1 MDSFV
6 SQVVKP
12 KQKRLAVRLSAS
24 LEKNLLAYAAA
35 ATAAGMGIGAQ
46 PAEAKIVYT
55 KADIPINLG
64 TVYLDLNHDG
74 INDFYLYD
82 TSRGDSDTWSAYLN
96 VWASQAGNG
105 IWSNKTS
112 SFCNPGRC
120 AAALPKGTKVGPKAP
135 FADGGLMASYGYSR
149 GRGSF
154 QFGPWLKVQQA
165 YLGFKFVIKGKV
177 HYGWARVKMLSQKH
191 PYRAEITGYAY
202 ETIPNKPIKTGA
214 TKGPDDASMGRWPQA
229 QLGLRLGDD
238 EEGEGTNL
246 HRENQA

>member
-1 MDSFV
+1 MNALA
-6 SQVVKP
+6 SQAVKP
-12 KQKRLAVRLSAS
+12 SRKRLPVQLSAK
-24 LEKNLLAYAAA
+24 LDKNLLAYAVAASAAGLGAA
-35 ATAAGMGIGAQ
+35 AQ
-46 PAEAKIVYT
+46 SAEAKIVYT
-55 KADIPINLG
+55 KSNIPI
-64 TVYLDLNHDG
+64 TVDAGPIYLDLNHDG
-74 INDFYLYD
+74 INDFSFNNWAQAD
-82 TSRGDSDTWSAYLN
+82 TAVSSARLFVYG
-96 VWASQAGNG
+96 AQAPNG

-191 PYRAEITGYAY
+191 PYRAVITGYAY
-202 ETIPNKPIKTGA
+202 ETIPNKPIKTCA
-214 TKGPDDASMGRWPQA
+214 TKGPDDASMGSLA
-229 QLGLRLGDD
+229 AGATGLSAWR
-238 EEGEGTNL
+238 
-246 HRENQA
+246 